1 MAGAPVGLSKI
12 DHAAEE
18 LANTLCGGAYTLDRK
33 NHHSQQHLAGYS
45 GILQPDVYGGYNAL
59 YESGRITEAACM
71 AHARRKIALTHFT
84 YIQRKLIELNHS

>member
-18 LANTLCGGAYTLDRK
+18 LANTLCGGTYTLDRK
-33 NHHSQQHLAGYS
+33 SLHSQQRLAGYS
-45 GILQPDVYGGYNAL
+45 GIQQPDAYGGYNAL
-59 YESGRITEAACM
+59 YENGRITEAACM

-84 YIQRKLIELNHS
+84 YVQRKLIALDHS